1 MEEILHNLGIDWKL
15 LIAQVI
21 NFAILF
27 FILRKF
33 VYKPIL
39 GILQK
44 RREDIEKGIEF
55 NKSADE
61 RLKSADAEKA
71 ETLKLA
77 KEKALGIVTD
87 AEATANARREE
98 MLKEAGIKRDNV
110 IAEARGIIDEH
121 KNKMLEGVY
130 SNAEGFLKLALEKV
144 LGRMPTAERDA
155 QLIKDAL
162 KEVKLV
168 KNN

>member
-15 LIAQVI
+15 LLAQVI
-21 NFAILF
+21 NFFILF
-27 FILRKF
+27 LILKKF

-39 GILQK
+39 GIMQK

-61 RLKSADAEKA
+61 RLKSADSEKA
-71 ETLKLA
+71 ETLRLA
-77 KEKALGIVTD
+77 KEKALGIVTE
-87 AEATANARREE
+87 AESTANTRREE
-98 MLKEAGIKRDNV
+98 MLKEAGIKRDSV
-110 IAEARGIIDEH
+110 ISEARGIIDEH

-144 LGRMPTAERDA
+144 LGRMPTADRDA

-168 KNN
+168 KNS